1 RKTAAPR
8 SPSCRLRR
16 YLRRPSSASIRISR
30 FPHCLFNLFL
40 SKKGRCLTCPFSGIM
55 EEGKRMEYICY
66 CDRVTE
72 EDIIRAMENGARSLK
87 EIKAATG
94 AMSHCDCA
102 NKN

>member
-1 RKTAAPR
+1 
-8 SPSCRLRR
+8 
-16 YLRRPSSASIRISR
+16 
-30 FPHCLFNLFL
+30 
-40 SKKGRCLTCPFSGIM
+40 M

-94 AMSHCDCA
+94 AMSHCDCV
-102 NKN
+102 NKNPKGT

>member
-1 RKTAAPR
+1 
-8 SPSCRLRR
+8 
-16 YLRRPSSASIRISR
+16 
-30 FPHCLFNLFL
+30 
-40 SKKGRCLTCPFSGIM
+40 
-55 EEGKRMEYICY
+55 MEYICY

-102 NKN
+102 NKNPKGTCCSADIMRVVRENLARFL